1 MKLVLGLSL
10 LSFAVLAGRAE
21 AQVLCTLGSAPA
33 GYESLADM
41 PASASA
47 QADLRKL
54 KAALCPKGC
63 GKVLLFANPTAPN
76 VATVTDGQGTSKIT
90 YNPKFLA
97 SIQEELGPAG
107 TLGVFAHELGHH
119 LEKTASH
126 PSWMETAWDSEL
138 RADAWASCAL
148 AKVELRPSAVQAAVR
163 ALSTYPA
170 ATHPEWEARAAVLR
184 KGYASCGGAKTLPG
198 ALEAPGEQIDRR
210 QGRTQD
216 GAQSRPRSA
225 GRRRRVQ
232 EQSRVPQRA
241 RLRQRSLQ
249 RGPGGRSLR
258 ERHRL
263 PGTARVQR
271 ERALRKA
278 ERRGSCRDPARGGTG
293 TAAGATP
300 GCRPRRP
307 QRFSGPR
314 RARGRAGPQRG
325 LPARVRH
332 GPCPLRRDR
341 RPRDEPVHRAPCS
354 RKRAT
359 GPAPARTIPTATTPA
374 TASAAPR
381 TSTPNPVRRPIKRGT
396 AGSKAIAA
404 DPAAADGHAHA
415 DVTPGRPTCQAGPG
429 RVNPIG

>member
-163 ALSTYPA
+163 ALSTVSRGDP
-170 ATHPEWEARAAVLR
+170 PRMGGPCRRPPQGLCELRRRQDPPRRPRSARRAD
-184 KGYASCGGAKTLPG
+184 
-198 ALEAPGEQIDRR
+198 DRR

-241 RLRQRSLQ
+241 RLRQGSLQ
-249 RGPGGRSLR
+249 RGPGRRSLR

-314 RARGRAGPQRG
+314 RARGR
-325 LPARVRH
+325 PAHDDACLRACDTGRAHCVEIAVRETNQCIASVQAE
-332 GPCPLRRDR
+332 PSYRACSCPNYPDGNYACYRL
-341 RPRDEPVHRAPCS
+341 CS
-354 RKRAT
+354 
-359 GPAPARTIPTATTPA
+359 TAYEHA
-374 TASAAPR
+374 KSC
-381 TSTPNPVRRPIKRGT
+381 STPD
-396 AGSKAIAA
+396 KARDCRIEG
-404 DPAAADGHAHA
+404 D
-415 DVTPGRPTCQAGPG
+415 RC
-429 RVNPIG
+429 RSRCR